1 MVVITLTMIP
11 RGFVSICGET
21 IAFIAKRGEPED
33 VCVCCQGYITGDLRG
48 DHQDTQLFFT
58 DPEGRRWFRTG
69 DYGMIDVAGFLY
81 VQEGRVKD
89 LVKRAGVSTTPAA

>member
-1 MVVITLTMIP
+1 MVVITLTMIL

-21 IAFIAKRGEPED
+21 IAFIAKRGESGE
-33 VCVCCQGYITGDLRG
+33 VCVCCEGYITGDLRG

-81 VQEGRVKD
+81 VQRRVRE
-89 LVKRAGVSTTPAA
+89 LVKRAGVPTTPAA